1 MAAAAMSQY
10 VCDRGDSATGCT
22 MQSLAPITCQKDGCD
37 IQVHHVCQIGF
48 EASIN
53 YEPPRCITNCR
64 AHHEGYCNMMKN
76 KQGAA
81 SSARLVLQGLIRDN
95 IRILLPL

>member
-1 MAAAAMSQY
+1 MAAAARSQY
-10 VCDRGDSATGCT
+10 VCDWGDSATGCT

-37 IQVHHVCQIGF
+37 IPVHHVCQIGF